1 MKDLLACQLPLM
13 RTNLFILEK
22 IKEKRPGIFR
32 LVPQGGGLAGVGSKS
47 HPFYLFDI
55 RFFPN
60 IHVFLL

>member
-32 LVPQGGGLAGVGSKS
+32 LVPQGGSSLI
-47 HPFYLFDI
+47 FT
-55 RFFPN
+55 FFFCEK
-60 IHVFLL
+60 IKKHSW